1 MELLERIKEI
11 EKSTGLNREDFGLK
25 IGIKYS
31 RLRNVIGGQA
41 RIRIDDLEAI
51 AEAFPEYKHWL
62 VFGEE
67 LPEAGQISP
76 MTKQEQDDY
85 QIQGRAG

>member
-11 EKSTGLNREDFGLK
+11 EKAEGLTREDLAMKAGLK
-25 IGIKYS
+25 YT
-31 RLRNVIGGQA
+31 RLRNVVGGQTKV
-41 RIRIDDLEAI
+41 RLEDIEAL
-51 AEAFPEYKHWL
+51 ATAFPEYKHWL

-76 MTKQEQDDY
+76 MTKATKESY
-85 QIQGRAG
+85 QKAGGD